1 VQGIAALSGL
11 SRGRKVV
18 IAVSTCCLVALI
30 VIVSIGPGGGSSR
43 AASAAQP
50 AAKPF
55 TLHALGRPGSVS
67 LSQYAGRPVV
77 VNFFASWC
85 TPCKEETPL
94 LARFYRSGHG
104 QVAVV
109 GVDVNDSAAT
119 ALAFARRAGVSY
131 PVGSDPALAA
141 ATSYGVVG
149 LPQTFFLNAS
159 HHVVKRVF
167 GALTQADLT
176 AGQAAMR

>member
-1 VQGIAALSGL
+1 VLRGL
-11 SRGRKVV
+11 SRTRKIV
-18 IAVSTCCLVALI
+18 IVASTCCLAALI
-30 VIVSIGPGGGSSR
+30 LIATIASAGGSSR
-43 AASAAQP
+43 AASAARP

-55 TLHALGRPGSVS
+55 TLRALGRPGSLS

-85 TPCKEETPL
+85 GPCKKETPL
-94 LARFYRSGHG
+94 LAGFYRARQGR
-104 QVAVV
+104 VAVV
-109 GVDVNDSAAT
+109 GVDVNDSAAL
-119 ALAFARRAGVSY
+119 ALAFVRRAGVSY
-131 PVGSDPALAA
+131 PVGSDPTVAA
-141 ATSYGVVG
+141 ATAYGVVA

-176 AGQAAMR
+176 AGLAAMR